1 MKEDN
6 LRVGSHVQDKV
17 TGKERKVSKYKE
29 RESTEQRKLQRGT
42 GTRLHG
48 PRAGKFPGLVFLRFL
63 FQVSLSIVPQYYLT
77 SGPRI
82 INFLS

>member
-1 MKEDN
+1 MKECN
-6 LRVGSHVQDKV
+6 LRVGSDVQDKV
-17 TGKERKVSKYKE
+17 KGKESEQVQGEGIYRAKE
-29 RESTEQRKLQRGT
+29 AAARHRDQTAQPQSWQVPCLG
-42 GTRLHG
+42 
-48 PRAGKFPGLVFLRFL
+48 FPQVL